1 MVARNGTKFESVS
14 FRGRGYAGGMHGDSD
29 VGDLLRLAAAT
40 EIVLALAERVDGDV
54 ADEAILAELQE
65 LLDRTTR
72 ALQRATA
79 S

>member
-1 MVARNGTKFESVS
+1 VNFPSQ
-14 FRGRGYAGGMHGDSD
+14 GYAAEVHGDPD

-54 ADEAILAELQE
+54 ADEATLAELHE
-65 LLDRTTR
+65 LLDRANG

-79 S
+79 P

>member
-1 MVARNGTKFESVS
+1 VNFP
-14 FRGRGYAGGMHGDSD
+14 GRGYAGEVQGDPD

-65 LLDRTTR
+65 LLDRAR
-72 ALQRATA
+72 QALERATA
-79 S
+79 P